1 MTHFTEPAENLSR
14 KAKDYID
21 LRLDDIKL
29 RTAKGLSVTASKLVA
44 FFLIAGVGTSLI
56 LALSFGLILLIGELI
71 GSYAWS
77 AFAVSVLLALG
88 LWILIRRRDRLF
100 KDTFVPLFIN
110 LFFNNDDDEQEEQ

>member
-1 MTHFTEPAENLSR
+1 MSQFTEPAEDLSR
-14 KAKDYID
+14 RAKEYID

-29 RTAKGLSVTASKLVA
+29 RAAKGLSITASKLVA
-44 FFLIAGVGTSLI
+44 FFIISSVGTSLI

-77 AFAVSVLLALG
+77 AFGVSVLLAIG

-110 LFFNNDDDEQEEQ
+110 LFFNGDDDEQEE

>member
-77 AFAVSVLLALG
+77 AFGVSILLALG

-100 KDTFVPLFIN
+100 KDTFVPLFVN
-110 LFFNNDDDEQEEQ
+110 LLFNDDDDEQEEE

>member
-56 LALSFGLILLIGELI
+56 LALSFGLILLIGEII

-77 AFAVSVLLALG
+77 AFGVSVLLAIG
-88 LWILIRRRDRLF
+88 LWILIRRRARLF
-100 KDTFVPLFIN
+100 KDTFVPLFVN
-110 LFFNNDDDEQEEQ
+110 LLFNDDDEQEE

>member
-56 LALSFGLILLIGELI
+56 LALSFGLILLIGEFI

-77 AFAVSVLLALG
+77 AFGVSVLLALG

-100 KDTFVPLFIN
+100 KDTFVPLFVN
-110 LFFNNDDDEQEEQ
+110 LLFNDDDDEQEE

>member
-1 MTHFTEPAENLSR
+1 MTRFTEPAEDLSR

-21 LRLDDIKL
+21 LRLDDVKL
-29 RTAKGLSVTASKLVA
+29 RTAKGLSITASKLVA
-44 FFLIAGVGTSLI
+44 FFVIIGVGTSLI

-100 KDTFVPLFIN
+100 KDTFVPLFVN
-110 LFFNNDDDEQEEQ
+110 LLFNDDDDEQEE